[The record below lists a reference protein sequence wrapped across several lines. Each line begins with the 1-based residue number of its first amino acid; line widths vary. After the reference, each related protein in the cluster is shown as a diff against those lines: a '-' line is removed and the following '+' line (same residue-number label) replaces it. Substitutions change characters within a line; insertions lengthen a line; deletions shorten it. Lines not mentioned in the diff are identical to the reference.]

1 MPHKVNKERETKQKY
16 PKSYSGK
23 YNLFFFFLI
32 STQKN
37 IIDRIQW
44 QVQLRRVEMP
54 HEVL

>member
-23 YNLFFFFLI
+23 YNLFFFLI